1 LQIEKVEINL
11 FALCKENFLS
21 LFRIRIEK
29 ERLTMKAI
37 RIFWAVTAVSLL
49 VFAAVMALLMVN
61 TGKGEQN
68 EKGYYR

>member
-1 LQIEKVEINL
+1 
-11 FALCKENFLS
+11 
-21 LFRIRIEK
+21 
-29 ERLTMKAI
+29 MKAI
-37 RIFWAVTAVSLL
+37 KIFWAVTAVSLL